1 MVAED
6 SNSKKGDELLLSN
19 VSAEGEPLDPVRIAL
34 SGLRTELAQFR
45 RLGIV
50 PAQYVPGAGVSS
62 NQAAAGEARPSTSQ
76 AEKDLSIAK
85 QMLSQKTD
93 PVAALKSAEEQF
105 KLAIKRAD
113 GAYQVQKP
121 GLLKEQNQ
129 LEAEFKAA
137 QNENL
142 LAFTDFEAALGKV
155 PDNQALKM
163 FHFVQAFISMPLND
177 PDAKITAALLD
188 RHGLL
193 KVSQGLAKANA
204 NTVRVNEKIA
214 DLKVRA
220 GEAQLDRIRTREA
233 YIDALNHAGQIA
245 LAIKYMSEIPDI
257 WTDGIFKD
265 MPSEPDRQEPA
276 NSSKQSTPSQASKTP
291 DRRKP
296 RGTPV

>member
-1 MVAED
+1 MVGED
-6 SNSKKGDELLLSN
+6 SKSKKGEDFLLSN
-19 VSAEGEPLDPVRIAL
+19 VSAEGEPLDPARIAL
-34 SGLRTELAQFR
+34 SGLRSELAQFR

-50 PAQYVPGAGVSS
+50 PAEFKPNFGASS
-62 NQAAAGEARPSTSQ
+62 QAAASEPRARTSQ

-85 QMLSQKTD
+85 QALCQHTD
-93 PVAALKSAEEQF
+93 PMAALKNAEEHF
-105 KLAIKRAD
+105 KLAIKQAD
-113 GAYQVQKP
+113 TSYQVQKA
-121 GLLKEQNQ
+121 GFSQEQNQ
-129 LEAEFKAA
+129 LESELKAA
-137 QNENL
+137 QNENST
-142 LAFTDFEAALGKV
+142 AFKEFEAALGKV

-204 NTVRVNEKIA
+204 NSCRVNEKIA

-233 YIDALNHAGQIA
+233 YIDALKHAGQIA
-245 LAIKYMSEIPDI
+245 LAIKLMSEIPDI
-257 WTDGIFKD
+257 WTDAIFKD
-265 MPSEPDRQEPA
+265 LPSAPDQRETV
-276 NSSKQSTPSQASKTP
+276 SSKPSSTSQAAKAG

>member
-1 MVAED
+1 MVGED
-6 SNSKKGDELLLSN
+6 SKSKKGEDFLLSN
-19 VSAEGEPLDPVRIAL
+19 VSAEGEPLDPARIAL
-34 SGLRTELAQFR
+34 SGLRSELAQFR

-50 PAQYVPGAGVSS
+50 PAEFKPNFGAASP
-62 NQAAAGEARPSTSQ
+62 AASEPRARTSP
-76 AEKDLSIAK
+76 AEKDLSLAK
-85 QMLSQKTD
+85 QALCQHTD
-93 PVAALKSAEEQF
+93 PAAALKSAEQHF
-105 KLAIKRAD
+105 KLAIKQAD
-113 GAYQVQKP
+113 TSYQVQKA
-121 GLLKEQNQ
+121 GFSQEQNQ

-137 QNENL
+137 QNENST
-142 LAFTDFEAALGKV
+142 AFMEFEAALGKV

-163 FHFVQAFISMPLND
+163 FHLVQAFISMPLND

-204 NTVRVNEKIA
+204 NSCRVNERIA

-233 YIDALNHAGQIA
+233 YIDALKHAGQIA
-245 LAIKYMSEIPDI
+245 LAIKLMGEIPDI
-257 WTDGIFKD
+257 WTDAIFKD
-265 MPSEPDRQEPA
+265 LPEPDQPVTL
-276 NSSKQSTPSQASKTP
+276 SSKPSSTSQAAKAG